1 MGSAG
6 SRTLRKQDEVLAAVR
21 ERIISGYYS
30 PGDPLAERA
39 LAEELGVS
47 RLPIREAL
55 SKLERDGLVVIRPT
69 RGAWVCEYNASNIES
84 LYQVREAIEGMAAR
98 LAAERMHPGEL
109 ARFRDPI
116 QAITHAS
123 VPSETEIL
131 SNLGDQLHAAIIDG
145 SGNSMIIDLGGSISD
160 RFRLVRRISYVQ
172 APFELSKVA
181 ARQHLRVIQAIVDKN
196 PKLAE
201 KHMREHISYWADVA
215 LRHMR
220 GDVIK
225 KVDGQ

>member
-1 MGSAG
+1 M
-6 SRTLRKQDEVLAAVR
+6 RKQDEVLAAVR

-55 SKLERDGLVVIRPT
+55 SKLERDGLVVVRPT
-69 RGAWVCEYNASNIES
+69 RGAWVCEYNASNIDS

-98 LAAERMHPGEL
+98 LAAERMRPDEL
-109 ARFRDPI
+109 ARFQEPI
-116 QAITHAS
+116 EAVIRAS

-145 SGNSMIIDLGGSISD
+145 SGNSMIIEFGSSISD

-172 APFELSKVA
+172 ATFELSKVA
-181 ARQHLRVIQAIVDKN
+181 ARQHLRIIQAITDRN

-201 KHMREHISYWADVA
+201 KHMREHISYWADIA
-215 LRHMR
+215 LRHMT

-225 KVDGQ
+225 KDSGR

>member
-1 MGSAG
+1 M
-6 SRTLRKQDEVLAAVR
+6 RKQDEVLAAVR

-55 SKLERDGLVVIRPT
+55 TKLERDGLVVIRPT

-84 LYQVREAIEGMAAR
+84 LYQVREAIEGLAAR
-98 LAAERMHPGEL
+98 LAAERMRPDEL
-109 ARFRDPI
+109 ARFHDPI
-116 QAITHAS
+116 QSILRAS
-123 VPSETEIL
+123 VPSEAEIL
-131 SNLGDQLHAAIIDG
+131 SNLGDQLHATIIGG
-145 SGNSMIIDLGGSISD
+145 SGNSMIIEFGNSISD

-172 APFELSKVA
+172 ATFELSKVA
-181 ARQHLRVIQAIVDKN
+181 ARQHLRVIQAITDRN

-201 KHMREHISYWADVA
+201 RHMREHISYWGDVA

-225 KVDGQ
+225 TSGGR

>member
-1 MGSAG
+1 MGAAG
-6 SRTLRKQDEVLAAVR
+6 SRTLRKQDEVLVAVR

-84 LYQVREAIEGMAAR
+84 LYQVREVIEGMAAR

-116 QAITHAS
+116 QAIMHAS

-145 SGNSMIIDLGGSISD
+145 SGNSMIIEFGGSISD

-181 ARQHLRVIQAIVDKN
+181 ARQHLRVIQAIVDRN
-196 PKLAE
+196 SKLAE

-225 KVDGQ
+225 KVNGQ